1 MAQVGLSKSKYAAYC
16 QCPKLL
22 WLSQQNWTTST
33 SLPAIPQFKGTKPYQ
48 QIPFQYSLHIQYEPC
63 GPVDHNEFLAI
74 NGQNPLRDIAEYCCL
89 DTYAMV
95 KVLGKLY
102 MSCGLPKSQ
111 SSSCK

>member
-1 MAQVGLSKSKYAAYC
+1 MVIAVKLDDIDLIACHSAVQRHQALSADTFLVLA
-16 QCPKLL
+16 PH
-22 WLSQQNWTTST
+22 
-33 SLPAIPQFKGTKPYQ
+33 F
-48 QIPFQYSLHIQYEPC
+48 QYEPC